1 MPAERPTPRLRAV
14 VRLAPD
20 LETELTSTLTHVD
33 TWIFDLDQTL
43 YPHEAE
49 VMALVEGKMTAF
61 VARETGMPYDEAYA
75 LQKKYLS
82 EHGTTLAGLMAYHH
96 IDPYTFLN
104 EVHDVSLENLH
115 ADPEL
120 NALIKAMGGR
130 KLVFTNGDNRHAVRI
145 LEKLEMTD
153 LFDGVFH
160 LEHAN
165 FIPKPNL
172 VTFEKMMTAHAVKAE
187 TAAFF
192 EDSPKNLRPAHDLG
206 MKTILVGPKAIG
218 NTDGHVD
225 FRSPSLL
232 AFLRDSLPALLA

>member
-1 MPAERPTPRLRAV
+1 MIMSAL
-14 VRLAPD
+14 
-20 LETELTSTLTHVD
+20 SHVD

-61 VARETGMPYDEAYA
+61 VARETGMPYDEAYV

-82 EHGTTLAGLMAYHH
+82 EHGTTLAGLMAYHK

-115 ADPEL
+115 PDTEL
-120 NALIKAMGGR
+120 NGLLKAMKGR
-130 KLVFTNGDNRHAVRI
+130 KLVFTNGDSRHAVRI
-145 LEKLEMTD
+145 LAKLEMTD

-160 LEHAN
+160 HEHAN

-172 VTFEKMMTAHAVKAE
+172 VTFEKMMAAHRVDPT

-192 EDSPKNLRPAHDLG
+192 EDSPKNLRPAHELG

-218 NTDGHVD
+218 NVDDHVD

-232 AFLRDSLPALLA
+232 TFLRDNLPSLLA

>member
-1 MPAERPTPRLRAV
+1 MPSL
-14 VRLAPD
+14 
-20 LETELTSTLTHVD
+20 SHVD

-61 VARETGMPYDEAYA
+61 VARETGMPVAEAYA
-75 LQKKYLS
+75 LQKRYLS
-82 EHGTTLAGLMAYHH
+82 EHGTTLAGLMAYHS

-104 EVHDVSLENLH
+104 EVHDVSLDNLH
-115 ADPEL
+115 PDPEL
-120 NALIKAMGGR
+120 NGLIKAMRGR
-130 KLVFTNGDNRHAVRI
+130 KLVFTNGDSRHAVRI

-153 LFDGVFH
+153 LFDAVFH

-172 VTFEKMMTAHAVKAE
+172 VTFEKMMKAHKVTATH
-187 TAAFF
+187 AAFF
-192 EDSPKNLRPAHDLG
+192 EDSPKNLKPAHDLG

-218 NTDGHVD
+218 NTDAHVD
-225 FRSPSLL
+225 FRSLSLL
-232 AFLRDSLPALLA
+232 AFLRDQLPALVA

>member
-1 MPAERPTPRLRAV
+1 M
-14 VRLAPD
+14 
-20 LETELTSTLTHVD
+20 LTSTLSHID

-61 VARETGMPYDEAYA
+61 VARETGMSRDDAYA

-96 IDPYTFLN
+96 IDPYAFLN
-104 EVHDVSLENLH
+104 EVHDVSLDNLH
-115 ADPEL
+115 PDPEL
-120 NALIKAMGGR
+120 NALLQSMSGR
-130 KLVFTNGDNRHAVRI
+130 KLVFTNGDSRHADRI

-172 VTFEKMMTAHAVKAE
+172 VTFEKMMAAHAVEPK

-192 EDSPKNLRPAHDLG
+192 EDSPKNLRPAHELG

-218 NTDGHVD
+218 NIDDHVD

-232 AFLRDSLPALLA
+232 IFLRDNLPALLP

>member
-1 MPAERPTPRLRAV
+1 M
-14 VRLAPD
+14 
-20 LETELTSTLTHVD
+20 STLSHVD

-61 VARETGMPYDEAYA
+61 VARETGMPMAEAYA
-75 LQKKYLS
+75 LQKRYLS
-82 EHGTTLAGLMAYHH
+82 EHGTTLAGLMAYHN
-96 IDPYTFLN
+96 IDPYAFLN
-104 EVHDVSLENLH
+104 EVHDVSLDNLH
-115 ADPEL
+115 PDPEL
-120 NALIKAMGGR
+120 NGLIKAMRGR
-130 KLVFTNGDNRHAVRI
+130 KLVFTNGDSRHAVRI
-145 LEKLEMTD
+145 LEKLDMTD
-153 LFDGVFH
+153 LFEGVFH

-172 VTFEKMMTAHAVKAE
+172 VTFEKMMRAHRVDPR

-192 EDSPKNLRPAHDLG
+192 EDSPKNLKPAHGLG

-218 NTDGHVD
+218 NTDDHVD

-232 AFLRDSLPALLA
+232 IFLRDKLPALLA